1 MQDEPLRRTN
11 YPDRPDSTH
20 ADRDH
25 LRDFRDYH
33 LPLVRLHHAHFHGE
47 GIARGLGVQGT
58 LGSDT
63 VVVQPGVAVDALG
76 QLIVLTQAATLIS
89 SNFLNSTLY
98 VTLKFAEAVGP
109 DGGLAQVPEVRLQ
122 TVSAVEGG
130 GAGTVVVLALVETD
144 GNGRVAAL
152 KERDNARQFRRQL
165 LGGQFETL
173 EIQRAGQVGDQVAAV
188 SAGRIEAGQSG
199 GLQITVPGVGDVVLI
214 SRQDGGPTAQVELR
228 ATNVVIP
235 GTLGIGG
242 DVNVAGTIQGALAPG
257 LVGSDQLTAQAVT
270 NAKIA
275 DQAVTLNKIAP
286 GVLPP
291 DVGIT
296 VIQAMTHGQTIP
308 VPRGFQKSD
317 CAFFAAIKFL
327 NIDVSQSRIYNCGV
341 DSDGKVSTNDPNRVG
356 IMGVAMAKRGGW

>member
-1 MQDEPLRRTN
+1 LQ
-11 YPDRPDSTH
+11 
-20 ADRDH
+20 
-25 LRDFRDYH
+25 DFRDYH

-47 GIARGLGVQGT
+47 GIARGLEVQGT

-76 QLIVLTQAATLIS
+76 QLIALTQAATLFS

-98 VTLKFAEAVGP
+98 VTLKFAEGAGP
-109 DGGLAQVPEVRLQ
+109 DGRLAQVPEVRLQ
-122 TVSAVEGG
+122 TVSSVEGG
-130 GAGTVVVLALVETD
+130 GAGVVVVVVLALVETD

-165 LGGQFETL
+165 LGGQLEAL
-173 EIQRAGQVGDQVAAV
+173 EIRRAVQVGDQVAAV

-199 GLQITVPGVGDVVLI
+199 GLQITVPGASDVVLV

-228 ATNVVIP
+228 ATNVTIP
-235 GTLGIGG
+235 GTLSIGG
-242 DVNVAGTIQGALAPG
+242 DVNVAGTMQGTLAPG
-257 LVGSDQLTAQAVT
+257 LVGADQLTAQAVT

-296 VIQAMTHGQTIP
+296 VVQAMTHGQTIP
-308 VPRGFQKSD
+308 IPRGFQKSD
-317 CAFFAAIKFL
+317 CVFFVAIKFL
-327 NIDVSQSRIYNCGV
+327 NIDPALGARAYNCGV
-341 DSDGKVSTNDPNRVG
+341 DANGKVSTNDPGRVG